1 MSEARILTDL
11 PGRGMKE
18 LAAAVSAAKDA
29 GIPLAKISDA
39 TGVNRALI
47 SQLCNH
53 GVAALSGDKA
63 DALWAWVDQRA
74 AELNGGGVQ
83 QEFGMQNAEC
93 GMPASAGRRT
103 MELIN
108 TASFAGG
115 LGMAKFVHDNRGIG
129 VLTGK
134 PGVGKTTI
142 VDTISGVWPGVLRLE
157 AWPMMR
163 LGDLLNDIAEG
174 LGIRLSG
181 SQVSRVRQI
190 ERALKGKDITLVI
203 DEAEMLRKWD
213 NDKLEVLRKIWD
225 HTGITLLLV
234 GTPLLLTIVSRM
246 NTTQLS
252 RRMFSYQLEGATAK
266 EMLEAMR
273 AYNIEPEAA
282 RELARIAADTAH
294 GGMGTWAMMMR
305 LCLQHAGDGAVTL
318 GLVREAKQYK
328 PGL

>member
-1 MSEARILTDL
+1 MSEARMLDMS
-11 PGRGMKE
+11 GRGMRE
-18 LAAAVSAAKDA
+18 LAAAISAAKDA
-29 GIPLAKISDA
+29 GVPLSKISEA
-39 TGVNRALI
+39 SGVNRAVI
-47 SQLCNH
+47 SQLVNH
-53 GVAALSGDKA
+53 GVAPLSGDKMES
-63 DALWAWVDQRA
+63 LWAWADQRA
-74 AELNGGGVQ
+74 AET
-83 QEFGMQNAEC
+83 
-93 GMPASAGRRT
+93 AGSGEQTGPMAVTGSIRGRT
-103 MELIN
+103 RTVELIN

-115 LGMAKFVHDNRGIG
+115 LGMCRFVHENRGIG

-142 VDTISGVWPGVLRLE
+142 VDAVCNLWAGVVRLE

-163 LGDLLNDIAEG
+163 LGDLLNDIADG

-190 ERALKGKDITLVI
+190 ERTMRGRDITLVI

-234 GTPLLLTIVSRM
+234 GTPLLVSIVSRM

-252 RRMFSYQLEGATAK
+252 RRMFAYQLEGATAK
-266 EMLEAMR
+266 EMKQAML
-273 AYNIEPEAA
+273 AYDIEPEAA
-282 RELARIAADTAH
+282 EELARIAADTNR
-294 GGMGTWAMMMR
+294 GGMGTWAMMMK
-305 LCLQHAGDGAVTL
+305 LCLQHAGEGAVTL
-318 GLVREAKQYK
+318 ELVREAKQYK

>member
-1 MSEARILTDL
+1 MSEALDMRYPMRSI
-11 PGRGMKE
+11 RE
-18 LAAAVSAAKDA
+18 LAAAISAATEA
-29 GIPLAKISDA
+29 GVPLSKISEA

-47 SQLCNH
+47 SNLRNH
-53 GVAALSGDKA
+53 GTAVINAEKQS
-63 DALWAWVDQRA
+63 ALWAWVDQREVELSGEQIGPMPLTAVA
-74 AELNGGGVQ
+74 AGKQRKV
-83 QEFGMQNAEC
+83 
-93 GMPASAGRRT
+93 
-103 MELIN
+103 ELIN

-115 LGMAKFVHDNRGIG
+115 LGMCRFVHDTRGIG

-142 VDTISGVWPGVLRLE
+142 VNAVCELWPGVVRLE

-163 LGDLLNDIAEG
+163 LGDLLGDIAEG

-181 SQVSRVRQI
+181 SQVQRVRQI
-190 ERALKGKDITLVI
+190 ERAMKGKDITLII

-234 GTPLLLTIVSRM
+234 GTPLLISIVSRM

-252 RRMFSYQLEGATAK
+252 RRMYSYQLEGATVR
-266 EMLEAMR
+266 EMREAMK
-273 AYNIEPEAA
+273 AYDMEPEAA
-282 RELARIAADTAH
+282 EELARIAADTNR
-294 GGMGTWAMMMR
+294 GGMGSWSMMMK
-305 LCLQHAGDGAVTL
+305 LCLQHAGDGPITAA
-318 GLVREAKQYK
+318 LVREAKQYK

>member
-1 MSEARILTDL
+1 MSEARNLIDM
-11 PGRGMKE
+11 PGRGVGA
-18 LAAAVSAAKDA
+18 LAEAMREARDA
-29 GIPLAKISDA
+29 GIALSRISDA

-53 GVAALSGDKA
+53 GVAALSADKA
-63 DALWAWVDQRA
+63 DALWAWVDQRT
-74 AELNGGGVQ
+74 AELSGEGAQIGPMPFAAGGLRKV
-83 QEFGMQNAEC
+83 
-93 GMPASAGRRT
+93 
-103 MELIN
+103 ELIN
-108 TASFAGG
+108 TASFTGG
-115 LGMAKFVHDNRGIG
+115 LGMCEFVRRNRGIG
-129 VLTGK
+129 ILTGK

-163 LGDLLNDIAEG
+163 LGDLLGDIAEG

-190 ERALKGKDITLVI
+190 ERAMKGKDIALVI

-266 EMLEAMR
+266 EMLEAMK
-273 AYNIEPEAA
+273 AYHIEPEAA

-305 LCLQHAGDGAVTL
+305 LCLQHAGDGPVTPA
-318 GLVREAKQYK
+318 LVREAKQYK